1 MSMNQMA
8 HPGLTTDEV
17 RERQRQGRVN
27 RVRGR
32 VAREYGDIVVRN
44 VATWFNALVVPA
56 AVALHHLGEYRG
68 AVAVSG
74 MMCVNTVLGLAQE
87 IAAKRRLDRLTL
99 VAATRV
105 RVVRDGAVSGIAVDE
120 VVEDD
125 VLQLAVGELI
135 VADGPVLESRFLEVD
150 EALLTGEADPV
161 PRHPGDRLLAGS
173 YCVAGEG
180 LYRAEQ
186 VGVHATA
193 QEIARQARHYRHAA
207 GPIQQCIDQVVR
219 LLSYTAIVL
228 SLAYVGLFLLDLLS
242 EEDLAQMVAAT
253 VTSMVPQ
260 GLVLTATLAFTLG
273 AIRLALRGA
282 VAQRLDAVE
291 AMAAVDVLCLDKT
304 GTLTTNRLSLERL
317 LVVAKDVS
325 EEEVRQRL
333 RLFVS
338 AAVDRT
344 SKNLEALRTALGE
357 TAVEKLDELPFKAQN
372 RFSAVRLRDG
382 EQERVLF
389 LGACEALRERLGPA
403 PPCDWES
410 AWKELLPTG
419 LRLLL
424 FAESSTPEHG
434 EGLASIEALRP
445 LALIA
450 LRDELR
456 PEAVAVLERLSAQDV
471 ALKLLSGDNPHTV
484 RATLAGL
491 RLSLG
496 DESVISGEQLAEAGD
511 PDEMIRRHS
520 VFGRVTPQQKMQV
533 IVALQRMG
541 HFVAML
547 GDGVNDVLPIKR
559 ADLGVAMG
567 EGSTAAKTVA
577 GLVLQN
583 NDFRLL
589 PAALDEA
596 RIIVCNLRRAGK
608 LFLTKNVYTLFLI
621 ACAGVFS
628 GLTFPYLPQQVT
640 LLNALTIGLPA
651 LVITLSR
658 TPSGA
663 TDRKRFLREVGSF
676 ALRTGIEMGVA
687 GLVVLLI
694 SAWGRGDDES
704 MQRTLLL
711 AVLIL
716 LGFRALFR
724 AHREGGFSERLQDRL
739 IFGLIALG
747 ACAWVVV
754 LYWRLA
760 ADFFELT
767 RLGSADWMLVLAV
780 VATAVVGEQGLSYLT
795 SVNRRATAR
804 TPSG

>member
-1 MSMNQMA
+1 MNQMA
-8 HPGLTTDEV
+8 HPGLTAAEV
-17 RERQRQGRVN
+17 RERQRQGRIN

-32 VAREYGDIVVRN
+32 VGREYGDIVVRN
-44 VATWFNALVVPA
+44 LATWFNALVVPA
-56 AVALHHLGEYRG
+56 ALALFHLGEYRG

-74 MMCVNTVLGLAQE
+74 MMFVNTVLGLAQE

-105 RVVRDGAVSGIAVDE
+105 RAVRDGEVSGIAVDE

-125 VLQLAVGELI
+125 VLQLSVGELI
-135 VADGPVLESRFLEVD
+135 VADGPVLESQYLEVD

-161 PRHPGDRLLAGS
+161 PRQPGDRLLAGS

-186 VGVHATA
+186 VGAKASA

-219 LLSYTAIVL
+219 LLSYTAIAL
-228 SLAYVGLFLLDLLS
+228 SLAYVGLYFLGSLS
-242 EEDLAQMVAAT
+242 AADLAQMVAAT

-325 EEEVRQRL
+325 EEEVRGRL
-333 RLFVS
+333 RLFTS

-344 SKNLEALRTALGE
+344 SKNLEALRAAVGE

-372 RFSAVRLRDG
+372 RFSAVRVCDVS
-382 EQERVLF
+382 QERVLF
-389 LGACEALRERLGPA
+389 LGACEALRGRLDPA
-403 PPCDWES
+403 LPGDWES

-424 FAESSTPEHG
+424 FAEAASPGDAKE
-434 EGLASIEALRP
+434 LAAASALRP

-456 PEAVAVLERLSAQDV
+456 PEAVAVLERLAAQGV

-491 RLSLG
+491 RLPIG
-496 DESVISGEQLAEAGD
+496 EEPVVSGEQLAEAGD
-511 PDEMIRRHS
+511 PDDVIRRHS

-567 EGSTAAKTVA
+567 EGSSATKTVA

-621 ACAGVFS
+621 ACAGMIL
-628 GLTFPYLPQQVT
+628 GLFPFLPQQVT

-676 ALRTGIEMGVA
+676 ALRTGIEMGIA
-687 GLVVLLI
+687 GLVVLMI
-694 SAWGRGDDES
+694 SKWGRRDDES

-716 LGFRALFR
+716 LGLHALFR
-724 AHREGGFSERLQDRL
+724 AHREGGFSDRLQDRL

-747 ACAWVVV
+747 AFGWVAA
-754 LYWRLA
+754 LYWPLA
-760 ADFFELT
+760 SDFFELK
-767 RLGSADWMLVLAV
+767 RLGAADWALVLAV
-780 VATAVVGEQGLSYLT
+780 AAGATLTASRMRLSGP
-795 SVNRRATAR
+795 R
-804 TPSG
+804 